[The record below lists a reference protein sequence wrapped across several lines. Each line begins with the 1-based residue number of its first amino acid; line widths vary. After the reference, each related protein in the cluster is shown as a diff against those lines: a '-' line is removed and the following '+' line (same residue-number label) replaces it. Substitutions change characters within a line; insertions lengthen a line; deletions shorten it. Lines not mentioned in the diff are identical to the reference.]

1 MLMKK
6 NILLYMAAVAG
17 LVLAGCAKSLEVPDA
32 ASDEICVEASIGAL
46 TKVAYDGDKSAFEAK
61 DTISVYAWMGDATA
75 VPDKKVVDG
84 VVNTFDGQ
92 LWTPR
97 VQMLWKTVVNP
108 HYFLGIAPARNVK
121 DFEADPYVQ
130 VPLDYAASDLLIAT
144 NVTGVKASD
153 GKVNLAFD
161 HAMAKLQVNLN
172 FRSQWND
179 GYEPVPAQE
188 NVSVFVNAITE
199 GTVNY
204 LKKEITPASE
214 VEMTA
219 LPLPALEAAPKGYTY
234 SFSNLVVPQEGVK
247 EIIVKIG
254 DKIFLYTYADEK
266 GLSLERGKV
275 TTIGLKVGREQL
287 DLEGISVGD
296 WTESAL
302 PATDGEAM
310 ELLTLMIGG
319 MYPIHYYEGDSWEDT
334 FAIAENQ
341 ALYQAV
347 DARIDGGFI
356 MVTVNSTDYYLY
368 DGENPVSA
376 ATKVNP
382 QGNYNL
388 VEAQQ

>member
-1 MLMKK
+1 MRKLS
-6 NILLYMAAVAG
+6 ILASALS
-17 LVLAGCAKSLEVPDA
+17 VLAVSCNKDLANPEI
-32 ASDEICVEASIGAL
+32 ASDEIRVEASIGAL
-46 TKVAYDGDKSAFEAK
+46 TKVAYDGDKSAFVGK

-84 VVNTFDGQ
+84 VVNTYDGQ
-92 LWTPR
+92 IWNPR
-97 VQMLWKTVVNP
+97 TQMLWKTVVDP
-108 HYFLGIAPARNVK
+108 HYFLGIAPARYVK

-130 VPLDYAASDLLIAT
+130 APLDYAASDLLIAT

-161 HAMAKLQVNLN
+161 HAMAKLQVSLN

-247 EIIVKIG
+247 EIMVKIG

-287 DLEGISVGD
+287 DLGSISINDWASGQSYPDGD
-296 WTESAL
+296 AE
-302 PATDGEAM
+302 E
-310 ELLTLMIGG
+310 E
-319 MYPIHYYEGDSWEDT
+319 EGD
-334 FAIAENQ
+334 
-341 ALYQAV
+341 
-347 DARIDGGFI
+347 
-356 MVTVNSTDYYLY
+356 
-368 DGENPVSA
+368 
-376 ATKVNP
+376 
-382 QGNYNL
+382 
-388 VEAQQ
+388 

>member
-1 MLMKK
+1 MRKISILALALSML
-6 NILLYMAAVAG
+6 AVSCNKD
-17 LVLAGCAKSLEVPDA
+17 LATPEI
-32 ASDEICVEASIGAL
+32 ASDEIRVEASIGAL

-61 DTISVYAWMGDATA
+61 DTISVYAWMGGATA

-97 VQMLWKTVVNP
+97 VQMLWKTVVDP
-108 HYFLGIAPARNVK
+108 HFFLGIAPARNVK

-130 VPLDYAASDLLIAT
+130 APLDYAASDLLIAT

-161 HAMAKLQVNLN
+161 HAMAKLQVSLN

-179 GYEPVPAQE
+179 GYEPIPAQE

-247 EIIVKIG
+247 EIMVKIG
-254 DKIFLYTYADEK
+254 DKIFLYTHADEK

-287 DLEGISVGD
+287 DLVGITVSD
-296 WTESAL
+296 WTEGSM

-310 ELLTLMIGG
+310 ELSALVIGG
-319 MYPIHYYEGDSWEDT
+319 MYPIYYYEGNSWEDT
-334 FAIAENQ
+334 FTIAENQ
-341 ALYQAV
+341 TLYQAV
-347 DARIDGGFI
+347 DARIEGGFI

-376 ATKVNP
+376 ATKVNS

>member
-1 MLMKK
+1 MRKLS
-6 NILLYMAAVAG
+6 ILALA
-17 LVLAGCAKSLEVPDA
+17 LSVLAVSCNKDLTTPEI
-32 ASDEICVEASIGAL
+32 ASDEIRVEASIGAL

-61 DTISVYAWMGDATA
+61 DTISVYAWMGDAKT

-97 VQMLWKTVVNP
+97 VQMLWKTVVDP

-130 VPLDYAASDLLIAT
+130 APLDYAASDLLIAT

-161 HAMAKLQVNLN
+161 HAMAKLQVSLN

-179 GYEPVPAQE
+179 GYEPVPAQA

-247 EIIVKIG
+247 EIMVKIG

-296 WTESAL
+296 WTEGAM
-302 PATDGEAM
+302 PVTDGDAM
-310 ELLTLMIGG
+310 ELSALVIGE
-319 MYPIHYYEGDSWEDT
+319 MYTIFYYEGDSWKDT
-334 FAIAENQ
+334 FTIAKNQ
-341 ALYQAV
+341 TLYQAV
-347 DARIDGGFI
+347 NARIEGGFI

-376 ATKVNP
+376 ATKINP
-382 QGNYNL
+382 QGNYHL
-388 VEAQQ
+388 GKAQQ

>member
-1 MLMKK
+1 MKK
-6 NILLYMAAVAG
+6 LSILALA
-17 LVLAGCAKSLEVPDA
+17 LSVLAVSCNKDLATPEI
-32 ASDEICVEASIGAL
+32 ASDEIRVEASIGAL
-46 TKVAYDGDKSAFEAK
+46 TKVAYDGDKSAFVK
-61 DTISVYAWMGDATA
+61 DDQIAVYAWMGDATA

-84 VVNTFDGQ
+84 VVNTYDGQ
-92 LWTPR
+92 LWSPN
-97 VQMLWKTVVNP
+97 VQMLWKTVVDP
-108 HYFLGIAPARNVK
+108 HYFLGIAPARYVK

-130 VPLDYAASDLLIAT
+130 APLDYAASDLLIAT

-161 HAMAKLQVNLN
+161 HAMAKLQVSLN

-247 EIIVKIG
+247 EIMVKIG

-310 ELLTLMIGG
+310 ELSALVIGG
-319 MYPIHYYEGDSWEDT
+319 MYPIYYYEGNSWEDT
-334 FAIAENQ
+334 FTIAENQ
-341 ALYQAV
+341 TLYQAV
-347 DARIDGGFI
+347 DARIEGGFI

-376 ATKVNP
+376 ATKIKP

>member
-1 MLMKK
+1 MRKLS
-6 NILLYMAAVAG
+6 ILASALS
-17 LVLAGCAKSLEVPDA
+17 VLAVSCNKDLANPEI
-32 ASDEICVEASIGAL
+32 ASDEIRVEASIGAL
-46 TKVAYDGDKSAFEAK
+46 TKVAYDGDKSAFVGK

-84 VVNTFDGQ
+84 VVNTYDGQ
-92 LWTPR
+92 IWNPR
-97 VQMLWKTVVNP
+97 TQMLWKTVVDP
-108 HYFLGIAPARNVK
+108 HYFLGIAPARYVK

-130 VPLDYAASDLLIAT
+130 APLDYAASDLLIAT

-161 HAMAKLQVNLN
+161 HAMAKLQVSLN

-247 EIIVKIG
+247 EIMVKIG

-275 TTIGLKVGREQL
+275 TTIGLKVGREHL

-296 WTESAL
+296 WTEGAM
-302 PATDGEAM
+302 PVTDGDAM
-310 ELLTLMIGG
+310 ELSALVIGE
-319 MYPIHYYEGDSWEDT
+319 MYTIFYYEGDSWKDT
-334 FAIAENQ
+334 FTIAKNQ
-341 ALYQAV
+341 TLYQAV
-347 DARIDGGFI
+347 NARIEGGLI
-356 MVTVNSTDYYLY
+356 VVTVNSTDYCLY

-376 ATKVNP
+376 ATKINP
-382 QGNYNL
+382 QGNYHL
-388 VEAQQ
+388 GKAQQ

>member
-1 MLMKK
+1 MRKISILALALSMLAISCNKD
-6 NILLYMAAVAG
+6 
-17 LVLAGCAKSLEVPDA
+17 LATPDA
-32 ASDEICVEASIGAL
+32 ASDEIRVEASIGAL
-46 TKVAYDGDKSAFEAK
+46 TKVAYDGDKSAFVGK

-84 VVNTFDGQ
+84 VVNTYDGQ
-92 LWTPR
+92 IWNPR
-97 VQMLWKTVVNP
+97 TQMLWKTVVDP
-108 HYFLGIAPARNVK
+108 HYFLGIAPARYVE
-121 DFEADPYVQ
+121 DFEADLYEQ
-130 VPLDYAASDLLIAT
+130 IPLDYAASDLLIAT
-144 NVTGVKASD
+144 NVAGVKASD

-247 EIIVKIG
+247 EIMVKIG

-347 DARIDGGFI
+347 DARIKDDCI
-356 MVTVNSTDYYLY
+356 MVTVNSTDYCLY

-376 ATKVNP
+376 ATKINP
-382 QGNYNL
+382 QGNYRL
-388 VEAQQ
+388 EEAQQ

>member
-1 MLMKK
+1 ML
-6 NILLYMAAVAG
+6 AVSCNKD
-17 LVLAGCAKSLEVPDA
+17 LATPEI
-32 ASDEICVEASIGAL
+32 ASDEIRVEASIGAL

-61 DTISVYAWMGDATA
+61 DTISVYAWMGGATA

-97 VQMLWKTVVNP
+97 VQMLWKTVVDP
-108 HYFLGIAPARNVK
+108 HFFLGIAPARNVK

-130 VPLDYAASDLLIAT
+130 APLDYAASDLLIAT

-161 HAMAKLQVNLN
+161 HAMAKLQVSLN

-179 GYEPVPAQE
+179 GYEPIPAQE

-219 LPLPALEAAPKGYTY
+219 LPLPALEASPKGYTY

-247 EIIVKIG
+247 EIMVKIG
-254 DKIFLYTYADEK
+254 DKIFLYTHADEK

-287 DLEGISVGD
+287 DLVGITVSD
-296 WTESAL
+296 WTEGSM

-310 ELLTLMIGG
+310 ELSALVIGG
-319 MYPIHYYEGDSWEDT
+319 MYPIYYYEGNSWEDT
-334 FAIAENQ
+334 FTIAENQ
-341 ALYQAV
+341 TLYQAV
-347 DARIDGGFI
+347 DARIEGGFI

-376 ATKVNP
+376 ATKVNS

>member
-1 MLMKK
+1 ML
-6 NILLYMAAVAG
+6 AVSCNKD
-17 LVLAGCAKSLEVPDA
+17 LATPEI
-32 ASDEICVEASIGAL
+32 ASDEIRVEASIGAL

-97 VQMLWKTVVNP
+97 VQMLWKTVVDP
-108 HYFLGIAPARNVK
+108 HFFLGIAPARNVK

-130 VPLDYAASDLLIAT
+130 APLDYAASDLLIAT

-161 HAMAKLQVNLN
+161 HAMAKLQVSLN

-179 GYEPVPAQE
+179 GYEPIPAQE

-247 EIIVKIG
+247 EIMVKIG
-254 DKIFLYTYADEK
+254 DKIFLYTHADEK

-287 DLEGISVGD
+287 DLVGITVSD
-296 WTESAL
+296 WTEGSM

-310 ELLTLMIGG
+310 ELSALVIGG
-319 MYPIHYYEGDSWEDT
+319 MYPIYYYEGNSWEDT
-334 FAIAENQ
+334 FTIAENQ
-341 ALYQAV
+341 TLYQAV
-347 DARIDGGFI
+347 DARIEGGFI

-376 ATKVNP
+376 ATKVNS

>member
-1 MLMKK
+1 MKK
-6 NILLYMAAVAG
+6 LSILALA
-17 LVLAGCAKSLEVPDA
+17 LSVLAVSCNKDLATPEI
-32 ASDEICVEASIGAL
+32 ASDEIRVEASIGAL

-97 VQMLWKTVVNP
+97 VQMLWKTVVDP
-108 HYFLGIAPARNVK
+108 HFFLGIAPARNVK

-130 VPLDYAASDLLIAT
+130 APLDYAASDLLIAT

-161 HAMAKLQVNLN
+161 HAMAKLQVSLN

-179 GYEPVPAQE
+179 GYEPIPAQE

-247 EIIVKIG
+247 EIMVKIG
-254 DKIFLYTYADEK
+254 DKIFLYTHADEK

-287 DLEGISVGD
+287 DLVGITVSD
-296 WTESAL
+296 WTEGSM

-310 ELLTLMIGG
+310 ELSALVIGG
-319 MYPIHYYEGDSWEDT
+319 MYPIYYYEGNSWEDT
-334 FAIAENQ
+334 FTIAENQ
-341 ALYQAV
+341 TLYQAV
-347 DARIDGGFI
+347 DARIEGGFI

>member
-1 MLMKK
+1 MKK
-6 NILLYMAAVAG
+6 LSILALA
-17 LVLAGCAKSLEVPDA
+17 LSVLAVSCNKDLATPEI
-32 ASDEICVEASIGAL
+32 ASDEIRVEASIGAL

-97 VQMLWKTVVNP
+97 VQMLWKTVVDP
-108 HYFLGIAPARNVK
+108 HFFLGIAPARNVK

-130 VPLDYAASDLLIAT
+130 APLDYAASDLLIAT

-161 HAMAKLQVNLN
+161 HAMAKLQVSLN

-179 GYEPVPAQE
+179 GYEPIPAQE

-247 EIIVKIG
+247 EIMVKIG
-254 DKIFLYTYADEK
+254 DKIFLYTHADEK

-287 DLEGISVGD
+287 DLVGITVSD
-296 WTESAL
+296 WTEGSM

-310 ELLTLMIGG
+310 DLSALVIGG
-319 MYPIHYYEGDSWEDT
+319 MYPIYYYEGNSWEDT
-334 FAIAENQ
+334 FTIAENQ
-341 ALYQAV
+341 TLYQAV
-347 DARIDGGFI
+347 DARIKGGFI

>member
-1 MLMKK
+1 ML
-6 NILLYMAAVAG
+6 AVSCNKD
-17 LVLAGCAKSLEVPDA
+17 LATPEI
-32 ASDEICVEASIGAL
+32 ASDEIRVEASIGAL

-61 DTISVYAWMGDATA
+61 DTISVYAWMGGATA

-97 VQMLWKTVVNP
+97 VQMLWKTVVDP
-108 HYFLGIAPARNVK
+108 HFFLGIAPARNVK

-130 VPLDYAASDLLIAT
+130 APLDYAASDLLIAT

-161 HAMAKLQVNLN
+161 HAMAKLQVSLN

-179 GYEPVPAQE
+179 GYEPIPAQE

-247 EIIVKIG
+247 EIMVKIG
-254 DKIFLYTYADEK
+254 DKIFLYTHADEK

-287 DLEGISVGD
+287 DLVGITVSD
-296 WTESAL
+296 WTEGSM

-310 ELLTLMIGG
+310 ELSALVIGG
-319 MYPIHYYEGDSWEDT
+319 MYPIYYYEGNSWEDT
-334 FAIAENQ
+334 FTIAENQ
-341 ALYQAV
+341 TLYQAV
-347 DARIDGGFI
+347 DARIEGGFI

-376 ATKVNP
+376 ATKVNS